1 MNGKGDKRRPQKV
14 DQAVF
19 ESNWDR
25 IFKKKRSGP
34 MTISEYTS
42 EDGNRT
48 AEVICEAE
56 GFFAWFFQNDEHVR
70 TVKKVTEQDAE
81 NAAEDWV
88 LGLIE

>member
-14 DQAVF
+14 DQVVF

-25 IFKKKRSGP
+25 IFNKKRSVP

-56 GFFAWFFQNDEHVR
+56 GFFTWFFQNGEHVR
-70 TVKKVTEQDAE
+70 TVKKHSE
-81 NAAEDWV
+81 
-88 LGLIE
+88 